1 VPQHAPMPAAGVRAS
16 LLDDLRL
23 SLDIVM
29 NNAG

>member
-1 VPQHAPMPAAGVRAS
+1 MPAAGVRAS

-23 SLDIVM
+23 SLDVVM